1 MHHWLREIFL
11 IILPLCF
18 VWASVITLMTVKD
31 NWITTCRADIH
42 QYTKIWQHRLLKY
55 LNMSFLFPDP
65 QMSSSHL
72 SFPDPSFRTP
82 WISSWSSNK
91 KVPHGR
97 AGVPSVHIL
106 NYTHINSVQLSRSV
120 VSDSLQP
127 HGLQHARPPCP
138 SLTPRVY
145 LNPCPL
151 SQWCDP
157 TTSSSVAPFSSRLQ
171 CFPASGSFL
180 MSQLFASGG
189 QRIGFSASTSVLPM
203 NIQDRSP

>member
-127 HGLQHARPPCP
+127 HGLQHARLPCP
-138 SLTPRVY
+138 SLSPRDSSNSRPWSH
-145 LNPCPL
+145 LILCCPL
-151 SQWCDP
+151 LLLPSFFPSIRVFSNESVRCIRWP
-157 TTSSSVAPFSSRLQ
+157 NYWSFSLSISSFH
-171 CFPASGSFL
+171 FL
-180 MSQLFASGG
+180 LRTDF
-189 QRIGFSASTSVLPM
+189 L
-203 NIQDRSP
+203 